1 MIKILLYLYNSILH
15 KFLQNN
21 SPCYELPNRSP
32 VSFLITRL
40 KNPKIGGDRE
50 RRDHAGPREMSSP
63 VRVGTYAPIT
73 SKITPMLFLLV
84 RGIVQNLHVCFSP
97 PPINTADETEH
108 RAEQE
113 SGGREKSIRMNYGGR
128 DVFLEEQQ
136 TRELSSKSSLI
147 SPDVSTGAWVD

>member
-1 MIKILLYLYNSILH
+1 
-15 KFLQNN
+15 
-21 SPCYELPNRSP
+21 
-32 VSFLITRL
+32 
-40 KNPKIGGDRE
+40 
-50 RRDHAGPREMSSP
+50 
-63 VRVGTYAPIT
+63 
-73 SKITPMLFLLV
+73 MLFLLV

-97 PPINTADETEH
+97 PPTNTADETEH